1 MKILCTIC
9 ARAGSKGVANKNLR
23 LINGLPLIAYS
34 LQQAVETKLFS
45 QIAVSSD
52 SSEIR
57 TTALAHGATFVVD
70 RPTQMASDTAPKLPA
85 IRHCVET
92 TEKKFGQFDII
103 IDLDATAPL
112 RIAADII
119 GSLELLTATNA
130 DNVITGTPAHRS
142 PYFNLVEQ
150 DENGIVQLSK
160 PLKAAVTRRQDS
172 PKCFDMNASI
182 YVWRRDAL
190 LNNPSLFV
198 SSTRLFEMPRER
210 SLDIDSEADFEM
222 VEWMMS
228 KGSAK

>member
-9 ARAGSKGVANKNLR
+9 ARAGSKGVTNKNLR

-57 TTALAHGATFVVD
+57 TTAMAHGATFVVD

-92 TEKKFGQFDII
+92 TEKEFGQFDII

-119 GSLELLTATNA
+119 GSLKLLTATNA

-160 PLKAAVTRRQDS
+160 PLIDAVTRRQDS

>member
-9 ARAGSKGVANKNLR
+9 ARAGSKGVTNKNLR

-45 QIAVSSD
+45 QIVVSSD

-57 TTALAHGATFVVD
+57 TTAMAHGATFVVD

-92 TEKKFGQFDII
+92 TEKEFGQFDII

-119 GSLELLTATNA
+119 GSLKLLTATNA

-160 PLKAAVTRRQDS
+160 PLKDAVTRRQDS

-198 SSTRLFEMPRER
+198 ASTRLFEMPRER

>member
-9 ARAGSKGVANKNLR
+9 ARAGSKGVTNKNLR

-57 TTALAHGATFVVD
+57 TTAMAHGATFVVD

-92 TEKKFGQFDII
+92 TEKEFGQFDII

-119 GSLELLTATNA
+119 GSLKLLTATNA

-160 PLKAAVTRRQDS
+160 PLKDAVTRRQDS

-228 KGSAK
+228 KGSVK